1 VSEQLAADVGEPL
14 GLGMPETPNRDGA
27 FPRLDDDQRAR
38 LRAIGEVRKVQAG
51 EVLFREGDPRY
62 DFFVVESG
70 SVAIVRGY
78 GSENRI
84 IAIHGPHRFL
94 GELSLL
100 TGSTVY
106 LTAVVREAGEVIQV
120 PTRRLVE
127 AAMEDAELSNL
138 ILDAFLARRS
148 ILIELAAGVRLLA
161 SRHSRD
167 ALRL

>member
-1 VSEQLAADVGEPL
+1 MSEQLAADVGEPL

-27 FPRLDDDQRAR
+27 FLRLDDDQRAR

-84 IAIHGPHRFL
+84 IAIHGPHR
-94 GELSLL
+94 S
-100 TGSTVY
+100 
-106 LTAVVREAGEVIQV
+106 
-120 PTRRLVE
+120 
-127 AAMEDAELSNL
+127 
-138 ILDAFLARRS
+138 
-148 ILIELAAGVRLLA
+148 A
-161 SRHSRD
+161 SS
-167 ALRL
+167 AC